1 MKGYKIKMPLS
12 ENYYKRLKPILKDII
27 KEFGTPFHIYDE
39 KGIRENVRNLEKNF
53 SSFPDYK
60 EFFAVKALPN
70 FQIMKILFEENLGFD
85 CSSIPEVALAKKV
98 GAKKDDIMFSSNN
111 TTIEEFKY
119 ALDNEAILNLDD
131 ISLIEKLPKIPNT
144 ISFRYNPGAKRDG
157 NFIIGKPTEAKF
169 GVSDDKIVDAYKKAK
184 ELGVKK
190 FGVHTMLASNELNE
204 TYIFDTFK
212 MLIDI
217 AKRVEDEIGI
227 KFEFINM
234 GGGVGIPYKPEE
246 KKFNIEKLASDIKK
260 VSSLFKKAR
269 GYIPSIFFE
278 LGRYITG
285 PYGALVTQVINK
297 KEIYK
302 TYIGVDACMSDLMR
316 PGIYKAYH
324 HITVLNKEK
333 ETQKQ
338 IVDVVGSLCENNDK
352 FAIDRKLPIIE
363 IGDTIIIHDTGAHG
377 HAMGFNYNG
386 RLRPKELLLKEAGTV
401 KLIRREENI
410 NDYFATQIF

>member
-1 MKGYKIKMPLS
+1 MPIS
-12 ENYYKRLKPILKDII
+12 ESYYKRLKPILKDII

-204 TYIFDTFK
+204 AYIFDTFK

-246 KKFNIEKLASDIKK
+246 KRFNIEKLASDIKK
-260 VSSLFKKAR
+260 VSSLFNKAR

-285 PYGALVTQVINK
+285 PYGALVTKVINK

-324 HITVLNKEK
+324 HITVLNKEE

-386 RLRPKELLLKEAGTV
+386 RLRPKELLLKEDGTV